1 MREIKRINKDE
12 FRLDLRMLTNREIRK
27 KYGISTAYYYAKRWE
42 IPLSKRKKWL
52 FDDEIKTNQE
62 AQNEKDNQ

>member
-1 MREIKRINKDE
+1 MKQIKKINKDE
-12 FRLDLRMLTNREIRK
+12 FILDLQVLTNREIRK
-27 KYGISTAYYYAKRWE
+27 KYGISTAYYYAKRWK

-62 AQNEKDNQ
+62 EKWK